1 MPQLIE
7 HQTHSDERGNLS
19 VLEDHHIP
27 FPIKR
32 IFYIYGVDDSQ
43 RGGHRHH
50 KTKQALMCVTGSCRI
65 DCDNGEEKSSFLL
78 DHPKK
83 CLIVEPEDWHVMN
96 NFSEDTVLL
105 VLASEYYDHADYI
118 FEAYD

>member
-1 MPQLIE
+1 
-7 HQTHSDERGNLS
+7 
-19 VLEDHHIP
+19 
-27 FPIKR
+27 
-32 IFYIYGVDDSQ
+32 
-43 RGGHRHH
+43 
-50 KTKQALMCVTGSCRI
+50 MCVTGSCRI
-65 DCDNGEEKSSFLL
+65 DCDNGKEKTSFLL

-83 CLIVEPEDWHVMN
+83 CLIVEPEEWHVMN